1 MSPYQTN
8 QESFNFQKVPHVSPN
23 LVLTPTLGGSLI
35 LIMTAFFSTSFGIF
49 LFMAAIFMIIN
60 DNRNLQQVQS
70 VILDKSENYSC
81 SASTSGLSSKS
92 SGTVETTCSNSYFV
106 KYRYTFTDKNYEK
119 NTTIDQSTWVFLKA
133 GDSFL
138 VYVDTKQPDYNTL
151 TKESPF
157 KNIAL
162 FSSLILLSLSVGS
175 IFGLYLIG
183 KTKNPEPSK
192 LGKKIVNML

>member
-92 SGTVETTCSNSYFV
+92 SGTVETTCSN
-106 KYRYTFTDKNYEK
+106 
-119 NTTIDQSTWVFLKA
+119 
-133 GDSFL
+133 
-138 VYVDTKQPDYNTL
+138 
-151 TKESPF
+151 
-157 KNIAL
+157 
-162 FSSLILLSLSVGS
+162 
-175 IFGLYLIG
+175 
-183 KTKNPEPSK
+183 
-192 LGKKIVNML
+192 